1 MKKISRGIDREC
13 VCERLTDREKVCV
26 CVRERERDRDRDKV
40 CVRERERNRERERTR
55 ERERERERQKGRVQV
70 MNSVNMSHVSCV
82 SYISITVITRCLP
95 SELRG
100 CRSKNDHLVC
110 VCMCRAGGSL

>member
-1 MKKISRGIDREC
+1 MR
-13 VCERLTDREKVCV
+13 VCERETGRETVCV
-26 CVRERERDRDRDKV
+26 CVCVKKRETETEIKCVCVRDRERERESARARERERDRQREKV
-40 CVRERERNRERERTR
+40 
-55 ERERERERQKGRVQV
+55 RVQDKK
-70 MNSVNMSHVSCV
+70 SVNMSHVSCV
-82 SYISITVITRCLP
+82 SHISITVITRCLH